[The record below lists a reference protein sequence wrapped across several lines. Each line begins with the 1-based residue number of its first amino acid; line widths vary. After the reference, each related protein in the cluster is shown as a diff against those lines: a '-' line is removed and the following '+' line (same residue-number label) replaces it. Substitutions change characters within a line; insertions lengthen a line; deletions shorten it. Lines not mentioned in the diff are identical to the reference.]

1 MTFMVCATW
10 LVGCASNV
18 VEAAGRVPISQKP
31 AHHMV
36 PAKDPGTVK
45 RRVGRREEEQAARGP
60 GQKAGYN

>member
-1 MTFMVCATW
+1 
-10 LVGCASNV
+10 
-18 VEAAGRVPISQKP
+18 
-31 AHHMV
+31 MV